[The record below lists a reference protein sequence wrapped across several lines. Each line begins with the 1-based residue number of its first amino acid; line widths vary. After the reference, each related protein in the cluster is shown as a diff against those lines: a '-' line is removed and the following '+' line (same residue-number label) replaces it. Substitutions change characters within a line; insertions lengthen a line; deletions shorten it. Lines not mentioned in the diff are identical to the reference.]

1 MSIMCHNAAIIFL
14 AGDPFSTFWPAFAP
28 PNATLSG
35 IVWLAELLGGPMC
48 QLFLEKFGQVG
59 VNIATADGR
68 PHCELDLTVHL
79 SHKTPLLHLTCK
91 SVVCQPAL

>member
-1 MSIMCHNAAIIFL
+1 
-14 AGDPFSTFWPAFAP
+14 
-28 PNATLSG
+28 
-35 IVWLAELLGGPMC
+35 MC

-91 SVVCQPAL
+91 SVVCHPAL